1 LIAVVRKFF
10 NLFFSNDKALV
21 RKLQTSIG
29 IVPANI
35 ALYKQAFLHSSSSK
49 ATTSNNERLEYLGD
63 AVLDAIISEILFNRF
78 PKKTEGFLTETRA
91 KIVSRKKLGQIA
103 KNMGI
108 GEYLKLLNKNIIINT
123 SSSILG
129 NTLEA
134 LIGAVYLD
142 AGYKKTYRFIVHKI
156 VKPHVDLEKLVATE
170 FNFKSRLVERCQKNS
185 EVLAFEI
192 VNEKEYYNYRI
203 FKAQIVIEG
212 KVIAFGEGRN
222 KKTAENEAA
231 RKALEVLINS
241 QPNQ

>member
-1 LIAVVRKFF
+1 MISFLRKFL
-10 NLFFSNDKALV
+10 NLFFSKDRALV

-29 IVPANI
+29 IVPANL

-49 ATTSNNERLEYLGD
+49 AATANNERLEYLGD

-78 PKKTEGFLTETRA
+78 PKNTEGFLTETRA
-91 KIVSRKKLGQIA
+91 KIVSRKNLGQIA
-103 KNMGI
+103 RNMGI
-108 GEYLKLLNKNIIINT
+108 AEYLKLLNKNIIINT

-142 AGYKKTYRFIVHKI
+142 AGYKKTYRFVVHKI
-156 VKPHVDLEKLVATE
+156 VKQHVDLEKLVATE

-192 VNEKEYYNYRI
+192 IGEKEYYNYRI
-203 FKAQIVIEG
+203 FKAQIVIES

-231 RKALEVLINS
+231 RKALEVLNK
-241 QPNQ
+241 

>member
-1 LIAVVRKFF
+1 MIAVVRKFF

>member
-1 LIAVVRKFF
+1 MIAVVRKFF

-21 RKLQTSIG
+21 RKLQTSTG

-142 AGYKKTYRFIVHKI
+142 AGYKKTYRFIVHKM

-192 VNEKEYYNYRI
+192 VSEKEYYNYRI

-222 KKTAENEAA
+222 KKSAENEAA
-231 RKALEVLINS
+231 RKALEILINS
-241 QPNQ
+241 QPKE